1 MELFK
6 KQNLIESS
14 KEILNSAIVDYN
26 PKAIVMM
33 FSGGDDSMTAYYVAK
48 ELGLKFDFVIHGN
61 TRTGIQE
68 TSSFAVNEIEKNKD
82 NLLIADAKDAYIRY
96 VMRKGFF
103 GQGFDAHTYSYH
115 ILKSEYFSKT
125 VSKHIRQ
132 RQRNF
137 PILFINGARR
147 NESENRKITMKN
159 PIKVVK
165 NNDIWVNI
173 INEWE
178 KHDCIDYLEGNGIK
192 RNPVS
197 INLCRSGECMCGTM
211 QSQGDRN
218 EAAFFYPEWGKWIT
232 ELEKEVLKKFPWRWG
247 ESINKYHHMEM
258 KGQLNAFSEFQPMCS
273 GCKTNFELANEP
285 NK

>member
-1 MELFK
+1 MQLFN
-6 KQNLIESS
+6 KQNLLESS
-14 KEILNSAIVDYN
+14 QIVLKRAIREYS
-26 PKAIVMM
+26 PKAIVLM

-48 ELGLKFDFVIHGN
+48 ELGVKFDFVIHGN

-68 TSSFAVNEIEKNKD
+68 TSEFAVKEIEKNND

-103 GQGFDAHTYSYH
+103 GSGINAHTYSYH

-159 PIKVVK
+159 PIKVLK
-165 NNDIWVNI
+165 N
-173 INEWE
+173 
-178 KHDCIDYLEGNGIK
+178 K
-192 RNPVS
+192 
-197 INLCRSGECMCGTM
+197 
-211 QSQGDRN
+211 
-218 EAAFFYPEWGKWIT
+218 
-232 ELEKEVLKKFPWRWG
+232 
-247 ESINKYHHMEM
+247 
-258 KGQLNAFSEFQPMCS
+258 
-273 GCKTNFELANEP
+273 
-285 NK
+285 

>member
-1 MELFK
+1 MQLFT
-6 KQNLIESS
+6 KQGLIESS
-14 KEILNSAIVDYN
+14 KEILQTAISKYH

-61 TRTGIQE
+61 TRTGIKD
-68 TSSFAVNEIEKNKD
+68 TSIFAINEIEKNKD

-103 GQGFDAHTYSYH
+103 GQGLDAHTYSYH
-115 ILKSEYFSKT
+115 ILKSEYFAKT

-132 RQRNF
+132 RQRHF

-197 INLCRSGECMCGTM
+197 VNLCRSGECMCGTM
-211 QSQGDRN
+211 QSDGDRN
-218 EAAFFYPEWGKWIT
+218 EASFFYPEWGKWIT
-232 ELEKEVLKKFPWRWG
+232 DLEKEVMKKFPWGWG
-247 ESINKYHHMEM
+247 QSINKYHHMEM
-258 KGQLNAFSEFQPMCS
+258 KGQLNAFSDFQPMCS
-273 GCKTNFELANEP
+273 GCKSVFETSQE
-285 NK
+285 KG

>member
-1 MELFK
+1 MFK
-6 KQNLIESS
+6 KQGLLESS
-14 KEILNSAIVDYN
+14 KEILQLAIN
-26 PKAIVMM
+26 QCQPRAIVMM
-33 FSGGDDSMTAYYVAK
+33 FSGGDDSMTAYYVSK

-68 TSSFAVNEIEKNKD
+68 TSVFAVNEIEKNKD
-82 NLLIADAKDAYIRY
+82 KLLIADAKDAYVKY

-103 GQGFDAHTYSYH
+103 GQGLKAHTFSYH
-115 ILKSEYFSKT
+115 VLKSEHFNKT
-125 VSKHIRQ
+125 VSKYIRQ
-132 RQRNF
+132 RKRNF

-165 NNDIWVNI
+165 NNDIWVNV

-178 KHDCIDYLEGNGIK
+178 KHDCIDYLESNGIK

-211 QSQGDRN
+211 QSDGDRN
-218 EAAFFYPEWGKWIT
+218 EASFFYPEWGKWIT
-232 ELEKEVLKKFPWRWG
+232 ELEKEVVKKFPWKWG

-258 KGQLNAFSEFQPMCS
+258 KGQLNAFSDFQPMCS
-273 GCKTNFELANEP
+273 GCKTAFTE
-285 NK
+285 NKNG